1 MLLQKENR
9 QVIITKRIMDGYR
22 VVFLDSYF
30 ENQYEEFVDSE
41 EVALEKA
48 NKWLTLDLTF
58 KPI

>member
-9 QVIITKRIMDGYR
+9 QVIITKRILGGHR

>member
-9 QVIITKRIMDGYR
+9 QVIITKRILGGHR
-22 VVFLDSYF
+22 VVFLDSYL

-41 EVALEKA
+41 ELALEKA

-58 KPI
+58 KPS